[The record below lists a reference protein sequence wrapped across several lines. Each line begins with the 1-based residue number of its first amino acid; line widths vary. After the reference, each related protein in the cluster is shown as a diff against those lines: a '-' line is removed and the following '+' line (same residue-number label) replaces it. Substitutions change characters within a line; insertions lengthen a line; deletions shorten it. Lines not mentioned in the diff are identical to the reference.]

1 MLLVRFTA
9 CFLAI
14 AAHACLWAAN
24 FTVSGIVVNSVTN
37 EPIPHALV
45 QSTGAEQRVVFSGQD
60 GRFQMEGIPAGTVYI
75 IPQKPG
81 FISVERQAPINVG
94 SNTSLVTIKLYPESS
109 IEGRIVDSDG
119 EAIEG
124 LAVQCMMQAIV
135 NGRKTW
141 QMSGSS
147 QTDETGNFH
156 LQSLQPG
163 AYLLMTNAQPLFPN
177 LRTEN
182 GNDSLPQ
189 QAYPPHFYPDAADLA
204 SVQPLVVR
212 PGETARADFAIAPV
226 PAFRVSGTASPVNGP
241 TFGWV
246 RSSLGNQQA
255 GPVIADRTGAWHTS
269 ALPSGSWNIIL
280 ESQRGPNHFHAEQTI
295 TIASSNVKS
304 VQLTL
309 EPLSSI
315 PVNVTG
321 PGQTNQRQV
330 QIQLMSDAS
339 ALEGNRMFDSGR
351 SSENLSE
358 TAMVR
363 EVPPGAYTVFATPYG
378 GNCLA
383 SISAGGVDL
392 TRDPLVISAGSQA
405 TSIDVTLDDNCASIQ
420 GQVRVENAAADASVI
435 LVASSRAIRPQL
447 VPLEQDGS
455 FAFNRLSPGDY
466 RLYSV
471 STTAGLEYGNPEAM
485 RQIDGASITLTAR
498 QKANVTLNL
507 VTRDAD

>member
-1 MLLVRFTA
+1 
-9 CFLAI
+9 
-14 AAHACLWAAN
+14 
-24 FTVSGIVVNSVTN
+24 
-37 EPIPHALV
+37 
-45 QSTGAEQRVVFSGQD
+45 
-60 GRFQMEGIPAGTVYI
+60 
-75 IPQKPG
+75 
-81 FISVERQAPINVG
+81 
-94 SNTSLVTIKLYPESS
+94 
-109 IEGRIVDSDG
+109 
-119 EAIEG
+119 
-124 LAVQCMMQAIV
+124 
-135 NGRKTW
+135 
-141 QMSGSS
+141 
-147 QTDETGNFH
+147 
-156 LQSLQPG
+156 
-163 AYLLMTNAQPLFPN
+163 
-177 LRTEN
+177 
-182 GNDSLPQ
+182 
-189 QAYPPHFYPDAADLA
+189 
-204 SVQPLVVR
+204 VQPLVVR